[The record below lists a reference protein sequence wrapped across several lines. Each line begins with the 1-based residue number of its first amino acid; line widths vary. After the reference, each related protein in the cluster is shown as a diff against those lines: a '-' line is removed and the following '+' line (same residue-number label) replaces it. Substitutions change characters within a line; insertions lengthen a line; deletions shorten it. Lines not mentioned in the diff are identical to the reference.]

1 MKKILLSAAMCL
13 ILVSTLWTLAAA
25 TPVSK
30 LFGDVTV
37 YSCPRID
44 CQAVATLKGGEK
56 VEVVKTEQGWALI
69 RYEGIEG
76 WVPRD
81 YLGTF

>member
-1 MKKILLSAAMCL
+1 MKRIMLSAAMCL
-13 ILVSTLWTLAAA
+13 ILVSFLWSAAAA
-25 TPVSK
+25 TTVSK
-30 LFGDVTV
+30 LFGDVTL

-44 CQAVATLKGGEK
+44 CQVVATLKGGEK
-56 VEVVKTEQGWALI
+56 VEVVKTEKGWALI
-69 RYEGIEG
+69 RFGQTEG